1 MKSIFLLCEFGI
13 PYNTILQ
20 LYDANITI
28 ENILNNSNILDNILG
43 NGEKK
48 YLILKIIDRAYLY
61 PDDHSVYEL
70 IEFGLSKSI
79 VESLINK
86 KIRLKDIKQNI
97 QEKYKIGQATYKKIE
112 DSLQTYLET
121 KNIKIEIDISNL
133 FSLIYNEFQNNSF
146 NINDLKELMSRK
158 NYNFDSIT
166 ENKLQELIDE
176 KRIQKKGCLYNV
188 SYTIDV
194 LSKYGLSDKLLKYL
208 KENKIELS
216 DISDEEFILNFHV
229 TPSKYTKILTSFNT
243 FINNTNYCIELTKN
257 RMINII
263 KNEFGNELFSL
274 EQLYF
279 LLENK
284 KVSLEKVNDFLDNL
298 ISSNSI
304 VKMNGLFKVVFP
316 TLEHEIEKIDN
327 KNNHRDI
334 VLKKLSGLTLE
345 QIGNDYGV
353 TRERIRQIITKE
365 FNKIPVVQED
375 ENKYL
380 FTKYN
385 FDVTT
390 FTKMF
395 NQSEMVYYYLKEKY
409 KSGDTEI
416 SELLNDESITEKQRQ
431 VIIEKYNLIKL
442 YDEYIIPSKNNILTA
457 ILKKIEKQVDFNEL
471 RTIYNNIIDEYS
483 LDLVPIEEEEFRNV
497 DSVLGRNDFVL
508 NTRGR
513 VYRYYNCKDID
524 EENIKELGNL
534 LDIDPGVY
542 SAELFFNDNPLL
554 MKKLDILDE
563 YELHNLFRK
572 VLEPNDDIIYSRMP
586 DIYIKCNDKYQ
597 FVESLIQ
604 EYSPVSID
612 EFTEFVYQ
620 SYGHK
625 IPTFRAYLQSNF
637 NHYINL
643 NMLISNCP
651 KFDSKQYE
659 FMKEFLKEDIY
670 STITIKQLLT
680 DEFDVKDFKL
690 LNNLNFS
697 TLGYKLRG
705 NYIMKS
711 SISNLENYMRNLIS
725 NIDFYEI
732 PAEMKKIGSTFSSYL
747 YKFIYDKRLF
757 KYDEN
762 TYITVKKLETMGIC
776 EDDIDDFI
784 KKISNIIPDNEYFN
798 LFVLNTDFESKLF
811 DLKLPDCFYE
821 TLITI
826 IPNVKT
832 FTLKNNTI
840 FIKTNE
846 TATREKFINSFITKN
861 KTYISEI
868 KKQINE
874 IFNIDLQ
881 EYYIRDFVN
890 RNKYYLQ
897 NGTDCI
903 YLSKDIYEKEVNQW
917 DILQYID

>member
-28 ENILNNSNILDNILG
+28 ENILNNNNIMDNILG

-48 YLILKIIDRAYLY
+48 FLILKIIDRAYLY

-353 TRERIRQIITKE
+353 TRERIRQMQNTTYEEQQKSPSFWDSLKERISKSKFISSLIIFKME
-365 FNKIPVVQED
+365 LDKKIPITQILSDLKYFSKRYDFYMEKPERALEQQE
-375 ENKYL
+375 
-380 FTKYN
+380 
-385 FDVTT
+385 
-390 FTKMF
+390 
-395 NQSEMVYYYLKEKY
+395 
-409 KSGDTEI
+409 
-416 SELLNDESITEKQRQ
+416 
-431 VIIEKYNLIKL
+431 
-442 YDEYIIPSKNNILTA
+442 ILEHGYG
-457 ILKKIEKQVDFNEL
+457 I
-471 RTIYNNIIDEYS
+471 TIYDHEQ
-483 LDLVPIEEEEFRNV
+483 
-497 DSVLGRNDFVL
+497 
-508 NTRGR
+508 
-513 VYRYYNCKDID
+513 
-524 EENIKELGNL
+524 
-534 LDIDPGVY
+534 
-542 SAELFFNDNPLL
+542 
-554 MKKLDILDE
+554 
-563 YELHNLFRK
+563 
-572 VLEPNDDIIYSRMP
+572 
-586 DIYIKCNDKYQ
+586 DIYGK
-597 FVESLIQ
+597 
-604 EYSPVSID
+604 
-612 EFTEFVYQ
+612 
-620 SYGHK
+620 
-625 IPTFRAYLQSNF
+625 
-637 NHYINL
+637 
-643 NMLISNCP
+643 
-651 KFDSKQYE
+651 
-659 FMKEFLKEDIY
+659 
-670 STITIKQLLT
+670 
-680 DEFDVKDFKL
+680 
-690 LNNLNFS
+690 
-697 TLGYKLRG
+697 
-705 NYIMKS
+705 
-711 SISNLENYMRNLIS
+711 NLEKEIE
-725 NIDFYEI
+725 DDYEI
-732 PAEMKKIGSTFSSYL
+732 EP
-747 YKFIYDKRLF
+747 
-757 KYDEN
+757 
-762 TYITVKKLETMGIC
+762 
-776 EDDIDDFI
+776 
-784 KKISNIIPDNEYFN
+784 
-798 LFVLNTDFESKLF
+798 
-811 DLKLPDCFYE
+811 
-821 TLITI
+821 
-826 IPNVKT
+826 
-832 FTLKNNTI
+832 
-840 FIKTNE
+840 
-846 TATREKFINSFITKN
+846 
-861 KTYISEI
+861 
-868 KKQINE
+868 
-874 IFNIDLQ
+874 
-881 EYYIRDFVN
+881 
-890 RNKYYLQ
+890 
-897 NGTDCI
+897 
-903 YLSKDIYEKEVNQW
+903 
-917 DILQYID
+917 